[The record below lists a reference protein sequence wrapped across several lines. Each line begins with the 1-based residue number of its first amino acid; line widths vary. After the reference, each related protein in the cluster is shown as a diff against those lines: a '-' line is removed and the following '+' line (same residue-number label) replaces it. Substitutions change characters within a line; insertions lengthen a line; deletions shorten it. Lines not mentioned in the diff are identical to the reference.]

1 MAKKISYGEAIAE
14 IEEIIRKIEQE
25 ELDVD
30 ELSDKVKRVS
40 FLINYCR
47 EKLRNT
53 EEEVSNILKEIG
65 KNKLTEGPE
74 PLPAFFI
81 RVKMHVVEIILQML
95 HIVSNSCTY
104 ISGFKEKPHH
114 VFNLIL
120 VCRKYLDGVNS

>member
-1 MAKKISYGEAIAE
+1 MAKKISYGEAITE

-53 EEEVSNILKEIG
+53 EEEVSNILKEI
-65 KNKLTEGPE
+65 
-74 PLPAFFI
+74 
-81 RVKMHVVEIILQML
+81 
-95 HIVSNSCTY
+95 
-104 ISGFKEKPHH
+104 EK
-114 VFNLIL
+114 
-120 VCRKYLDGVNS
+120 KQAD